1 VTVVGCACRWE
12 FDRKKLFERTTYMST
27 ICVDLMHIVE
37 VVNDFLYFLGPDLKT
52 VTGDVQGIDNVIHKV
67 HAMVAPVE
75 NLPFD
80 AFDKSHAALWQAVV
94 YQFDQDKGKIEDLTK
109 AFIDTSFKKLRS
121 AEGALKLLQSFKTV
135 KSEGAINRQMMEKF
149 NDILSQVPKS
159 IANLRL

>member
-1 VTVVGCACRWE
+1 MAC
-12 FDRKKLFERTTYMST
+12 FVSK
-27 ICVDLMHIVE
+27 
-37 VVNDFLYFLGPDLKT
+37 
-52 VTGDVQGIDNVIHKV
+52 QKV

-121 AEGALKLLQSFKTV
+121 AEGGSRDWMAHHIFFSTPAQKIHTYIYIYVCVYVCMYVCMYVCICPS
-135 KSEGAINRQMMEKF
+135 
-149 NDILSQVPKS
+149 
-159 IANLRL
+159 

>member
-1 VTVVGCACRWE
+1 MRVFPGFICPNESCKKCIINHLVMAC
-12 FDRKKLFERTTYMST
+12 FVSK
-27 ICVDLMHIVE
+27 
-37 VVNDFLYFLGPDLKT
+37 
-52 VTGDVQGIDNVIHKV
+52 QKV

-121 AEGALKLLQSFKTV
+121 AEGGSRDWMAHHIFFSTPAQKHK
-135 KSEGAINRQMMEKF
+135 
-149 NDILSQVPKS
+149 
-159 IANLRL
+159 NLYLYICICICPS

>member
-1 VTVVGCACRWE
+1 
-12 FDRKKLFERTTYMST
+12 MST

-121 AEGALKLLQSFKTV
+121 AEGGSRDWMAHHIFFSTPAQKQTYIYMCSQAAAKLQDCK
-135 KSEGAINRQMMEKF
+135 E
-149 NDILSQVPKS
+149 
-159 IANLRL
+159 